1 MPLCDISHYPEKLK
15 LRSNMTVEQAKDEM
29 APSVPS
35 ENQTTSPDSSS
46 LSARPKS
53 DEEAQD
59 STTESPRDD
68 MAFSRDYR
76 FWMNMLTLV
85 ISTLLASLESTV
97 VITSLPTIVDNLQL
111 GSSYIW
117 VTNIFLLTR

>member
-1 MPLCDISHYPEKLK
+1 
-15 LRSNMTVEQAKDEM
+15 MTIDQVKDEM
-29 APSVPS
+29 APSGPLD
-35 ENQTTSPDSSS
+35 NQTSTSPDSSS

-59 STTESPRDD
+59 AAADSPKDNL
-68 MAFSRDYR
+68 AFNRDYR
-76 FWMNMLTLV
+76 FWMIMFTLV

-97 VITSLPTIVDNLQL
+97 VITSLPTIVENLHL

-117 VTNIFLLTR
+117 VTNIFFLTR